1 MKKLR
6 RILSLLLGLCV
17 VAGLGLYT
25 LQNLRSSSDFLSRIP
40 PYDGQVSIA
49 LSENEPDFP
58 DQDKTT
64 QSFERY
70 SPLDLRGRC
79 GAAYANVGRETMP
92 TGERESI
99 FQVKP
104 SGWQTARYDFVDG
117 QSLYNRCHLIGW
129 MLTGENANEQNLITG
144 TRYFNVQGML
154 PYELRV
160 ADYVRETGNHVL
172 YRVTPHYGPGE
183 LVARGVEMEALSV
196 EDAGAGIRFHVY
208 IYNVQPGVGI
218 DYATG
223 ESWLV
228 EAPNSGGSN
237 GEGQES
243 SREENPGNSDADY
256 VLNIS
261 SRKFHLPPCSG
272 AKDISDNNR
281 REYTGSR
288 EELLAQ
294 GYTPCGSCKP

>member
-1 MKKLR
+1 MKKPR

-17 VAGLGLYT
+17 AAGLGLYT
-25 LQNLRSSSDFLSRIP
+25 LRNLRSSSDFLSQLP
-40 PYDGQVSIA
+40 PFDGQVSIV
-49 LSENEPDFP
+49 LQENEPSFP
-58 DQDKTT
+58 DQDKTAL
-64 QSFERY
+64 SFERY

-99 FQVKP
+99 SQIKP

-223 ESWLV
+223 ESWPV
-228 EAPNSGGSN
+228 EDPNSGSSN
-237 GEGQES
+237 REGQEG
-243 SREENPGNSDADY
+243 SREENLDNSDTDY
-256 VLNIS
+256 VLNIN
-261 SRKFHLPPCSG
+261 SRKFHLPTCSG
-272 AKDISDNNR
+272 AKDISENNR

-294 GYTPCGSCKP
+294 GYAPCGSCKP